1 MNYRLPYT
9 LKNNSSA
16 LVHSKFWWPFKAL
29 LSCFQHP
36 QKLTNECTHGA
47 VMSQPSVGFSQSSTL
62 NQSPCSCWC
71 VYAVF
76 QAFSFTSH
84 QFLAGFPNR
93 LSSVISTT
101 FVVVF
106 FKILLFKMQI
116 SNTCCSL
123 TRTAH
128 SWDIDTN
135 NFRFSVDSMKQNF
148 RFDYFFQFSHKKGSF
163 FLQIYILNIFLSS
176 PARMSSFSCWCKR
189 SDEAHKCWRRVT
201 AVCSLKC
208 QHWLWGKLLKS
219 TSIIMT
225 WGNTLMNKIS
235 NCALSV

>member
-101 FVVVF
+101 FVVVVF

-135 NFRFSVDSMKQNF
+135 NFRFSVDSIKQNF

-163 FLQIYILNIFLSS
+163 FSRFIYSIYSYRLQPEWVHLAVDVKDQMKLISAGEESLQFAPWNVSIDFEASSLSL
-176 PARMSSFSCWCKR
+176 P
-189 SDEAHKCWRRVT
+189 
-201 AVCSLKC
+201 L
-208 QHWLWGKLLKS
+208 
-219 TSIIMT
+219 
-225 WGNTLMNKIS
+225 
-235 NCALSV
+235 

>member
-1 MNYRLPYT
+1 MCVCCV
-9 LKNNSSA
+9 SS
-16 LVHSKFWWPFKAL
+16 VL
-29 LSCFQHP
+29 LHFPPVSGWVP
-36 QKLTNECTHGA
+36 K
-47 VMSQPSVGFSQSSTL
+47 
-62 NQSPCSCWC
+62 
-71 VYAVF
+71 
-76 QAFSFTSH
+76 QAFFGDKH
-84 QFLAGFPNR
+84 YLCCCCFFL
-93 LSSVISTT
+93 
-101 FVVVF
+101 
-106 FKILLFKMQI
+106 ILLFKMQI

-163 FLQIYILNIFLSS
+163 FSRFIYSIYSYRLQPEWVHL
-176 PARMSSFSCWCKR
+176 AVDVKR